1 MKQKLLAPAMLPDIY
16 LCATAFLRAVRIAAN
31 AIAAVSYQV
40 KLIIAPHCHSR
51 RSANPL
57 YRNMH

>member
-31 AIAAVSYQV
+31 AIAAVSTLKMV
-40 KLIIAPHCHSR
+40 SVSR
-51 RSANPL
+51 TCRPG
-57 YRNMH
+57 